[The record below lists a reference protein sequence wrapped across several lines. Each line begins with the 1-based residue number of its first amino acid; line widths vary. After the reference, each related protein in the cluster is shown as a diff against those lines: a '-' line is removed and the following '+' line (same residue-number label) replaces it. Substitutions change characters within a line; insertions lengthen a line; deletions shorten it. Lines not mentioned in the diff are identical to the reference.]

1 MQVYSHRC
9 CRRYFVAQVLTH
21 SAILIA
27 PRRDHLL
34 RIPSARARSLFYPF
48 RRLVLSCSLFSR
60 LIVIDC
66 ASFWYVPTNTTTWR
80 HLTTGVGQHL
90 PAQTFVPSWCNPG
103 QDPDPAWAISATR
116 CLCALLS
123 LIWFSFS
130 GPVGEFIPH
139 LPVFCSTFSWSFL
152 VLRPLSIHI
161 SLIYSSYSRCCHCR

>member
-1 MQVYSHRC
+1 M
-9 CRRYFVAQVLTH
+9 VL
-21 SAILIA
+21 I
-27 PRRDHLL
+27 
-34 RIPSARARSLFYPF
+34 
-48 RRLVLSCSLFSR
+48 SR

-103 QDPDPAWAISATR
+103 QDPDPARAISATR

-130 GPVGEFIPH
+130 GPVGDFIPH
-139 LPVFCSTFSWSFL
+139 LLVFCGTFPWSFL
-152 VLRPLSIHI
+152 FLRPLSIHT
-161 SLIYSSYSRCCHCR
+161 SLIYSLYSRCCPCRWSFLNVITYSFHQRLRDSLSCHCESVPLVFISTSTFYRGGEL